1 MHPIES
7 PDHPLERE
15 APPHASGRPIVITLC
30 VLLVLT
36 AVSWAV
42 STLPLGVA
50 GTVIALFIAAIKA
63 GCVIYAFMELPLA
76 STPARI
82 VVIVTLSFIALLCA
96 GTVGDIGLR

>member
-1 MHPIES
+1 MQPIDS
-7 PDHPLERE
+7 PAKPLERE
-15 APPHASGRPIVITLC
+15 PKPHASGRPIVITLC
-30 VLLVLT
+30 ALLLLT
-36 AVSWAV
+36 LISWAV

-50 GTVIALFIAAIKA
+50 GTAIALFIAAIKA
-63 GCVIYAFMELPLA
+63 GFVVYAFMELPLA